1 MAENFN
7 NIDRIVPMDK
17 NFADWYTS
25 VIQAAQ
31 LIMYSEIKGFM
42 IFRPLGWAIWT
53 NIKNA
58 LDAQF
63 KTLGVQDVYMPLL
76 IPYSEF
82 VKEAEHVEGFA
93 PELFMVD
100 RIGDKP
106 LSEPYAIRPTSEILF
121 CEYFKNSI
129 VSYKDLPLKLNQ
141 WTSVCRAEKNTRPFL
156 RNCEFHWHET
166 HCVFETKQEANDFAK
181 QFLDIYTDFVN
192 NVLDIPVI
200 KGIKTEGEKFAGAD
214 ITYTIEAMMYDGQA
228 LQSATSHFLGT
239 NFAKSYGISYQGRD
253 NKMCLPFT
261 TSHGLSTRIIGSI
274 IMVHGDDYGLVLPPS
289 IAPVQVMVASVL
301 AKKSPDV
308 SDYAHQIGASLANQ
322 FRVGY
327 DDSDKGMGYKINEQF
342 VKGTPITIIVGPND
356 VTNQTVTL
364 IKRTNNQKMV
374 INLTDLS
381 STVTTLIQEIKHDL
395 YQRADNHLQN
405 NIVYA
410 QSIEEIKTIVDN
422 KQWAWA
428 YFDGSI
434 EDEKTIKNL
443 TGATPRCIFD
453 YDTQEHPCFMSQKP
467 TKQKVIFARAY

>member
-1 MAENFN
+1 MANTTN
-7 NIDRIVPMDK
+7 NVTKIVPMDK

-42 IFRPLGWAIWT
+42 IFRPLGWAIWS
-53 NIKNA
+53 NIKDILA
-58 LDAQF
+58 AQF
-63 KTLGVQDVYMPLL
+63 KQLGVQDVYMPLL

-121 CEYFKNSI
+121 CEYFKNSL

-166 HCVFETKQEANDFAK
+166 HCVFETKDEANNFAQ
-181 QFLDIYTDFVN
+181 QFLDLYVDFVN

-253 NKMCLPFT
+253 NKLAMPYT

-274 IMVHGDDYGLVLPPS
+274 IMVHGDNNGLVLPPS
-289 IAPVQVMVASVL
+289 IAPIQVMVAPVL
-301 AKKSPDV
+301 AKKDPQV
-308 SDYAHQIGASLANQ
+308 TEVALQIKDMLAKD
-322 FRVGY
+322 FRVGF
-327 DDSDKGMGYKINEQF
+327 DDSDKSMGYKINEQF
-342 VKGTPITIIVGPND
+342 VKGIPITIIIGPND
-356 VTNQTVTL
+356 VLNHTVTV
-364 IKRTNNQKMV
+364 IKRTNDQKMV
-374 INLTDLS
+374 VSMDNLTQ
-381 STVTTLIQEIKHDL
+381 TIATFIKEIKQEL
-395 YQRADNHLQN
+395 YQKADYHLQN

-410 QSIEEIKTIVDN
+410 QSIEDIKKIVDN

-434 EDEKTIKNL
+434 QDEKEIKNL

-453 YDTQEHPCFMSQKP
+453 YDSQDHECFMSHKK
-467 TKQKVIFARAY
+467 TNKKVIFARAY